1 MKGRIKEMNKDWAE
15 KNKRMQSLIGK
26 EASYRESIDVLTDLR
41 NDLFGQITS
50 IVNTYPA
57 EAFYQMPFAG
67 AEGYHSKT
75 LAYSM
80 WHIFRI
86 EDIVAHT
93 LIAQDNQV
101 LFTDS
106 WLAKTKSPIIT
117 TGNELQGEEIASFS
131 KQLDVKAVYAY
142 CEAVMNTTNELLHSL
157 EYKDLKRKF
166 ADADRERLMKSN
178 SVSADDEA
186 FWLIDYWCG
195 KDIRG
200 LIQMPFSRHWIMHI
214 EAMCRIK
221 NKLCQKARKG
231 VDPVAYCGLSCNH
244 CFLKDWCG
252 GCRTAYNTCSYATCS
267 PDGVCPNAACCREKG
282 MDGCYECDDLADCR
296 KGFYTNQDV
305 NAIKA
310 MALFI
315 RRHGKKKLAVVLDKL
330 HQEYDFQKIQEI
342 LGEDLEQ
349 GLRILEQHR

>member
-1 MKGRIKEMNKDWAE
+1 MNKDWAE
-15 KNKRMQSLIGK
+15 KNKRMQALIGK
-26 EASYRESIDVLTDLR
+26 EKSFREGLDLLLDLR
-41 NDLFGQITS
+41 NDLFGQISS
-50 IVNTYPA
+50 IVNTYPP

-93 LIAQDNQV
+93 LISQDEQV
-101 LFTDS
+101 LFAAG
-106 WLAKTKSPIIT
+106 WLEKTKSPIIT
-117 TGNELQGEEIASFS
+117 TGNELKGSEIAAFS
-131 KQLDVKAVYAY
+131 EKLDVKAVYDY
-142 CEAVMNTTNELLHSL
+142 CKAVMNVTNGMLQKL
-157 EYKDLKRKF
+157 EYRDLKRRYT
-166 ADADRERLMKSN
+166 DEDRERLIS
-178 SVSADDEA
+178 SRCVSADEDA
-186 FWLIDYWCG
+186 FWLVDYWCE
-195 KDIRG
+195 KDLRG
-200 LIQMPFSRHWIMHI
+200 LIRMPFSRHWIMHI

-221 NKLCQKARKG
+221 NKLCQRARKD

-267 PDGVCPNAACCREKG
+267 PDGICPNAACCRKKG
-282 MDGCYECDDLADCR
+282 LDGCWECDNLNDCR
-296 KGFYTNQDV
+296 EGFYTSGKDV

-315 RRHGKKKLAVVLDKL
+315 RKYGKKELASALDRL
-330 HQEYDFQKIQEI
+330 HQRYDFQKIQEI
-342 LGEDLEQ
+342 LGYDLEE
-349 GLRILEQHR
+349 GLEILEQNR